1 MFELRNYQ
9 RDALD
14 AQHAY
19 WDKGGGNSLIVLPTG
34 SGKSLVMAA
43 LCQEVLRHYPTMRI
57 AVATHVRELIA
68 QDYDE
73 LKALWPGAPA
83 GIYSAGLKRRDAK
96 ARILFCGIQ
105 SVWDRLDEIGP
116 VDLLLVDECFP
127 AGTMIET
134 RHGPK
139 PIEDI
144 SVGDMVLN
152 ALGEGTVEAVKRS
165 VSKEIISVGLS
176 NGTVITCTKNHPFFT
191 PKGFIKAGK
200 LGIGRRV
207 FSVEDMRSLWRDF
220 PAVDQMARRRVDDF
234 YYETGSLEETAVL
247 LYLVLQ
253 VCGERYEGYV
263 SADEHEQNIARDWA
277 QAARSWREWKA
288 SAQTA
293 TGHAGDS
300 RPGVG
305 CGASSEAWSRSATV
319 ELQTGFGARGDEDW
333 DRGGR
338 RFSQPPFETGAGP
351 EEGQIVRVAW
361 VDGLQNTKR
370 QGPREVFNLQVSGHP
385 SFFANGILVHNCH
398 LIPRNA
404 STLYQKFITALWLQT
419 PDMRIV
425 GLTATPYRLDSGRL
439 DEGEDRI
446 FETVVYEAPMR
457 RLIDQKYLCPLI
469 SKATTQKLDVAGVA
483 MRGGDFIP
491 GQLEI
496 AIDKDWI
503 TKGAVN
509 EIVEYGASR
518 SAWLVFCVGVSHA
531 LNVAEEIRSRGV
543 SCETVIGNMPRA
555 ERDSLIQQFRAG
567 DLKCL
572 VSVMVLGTGFNVPG
586 VDMICLLRPT
596 MSPGLFVQQVGRG
609 SRNADGKANC
619 LVLDFAGNTMRHGPV
634 DLITGT
640 KKRGTGDD
648 EAKECPKCKTL
659 VARGVMEC
667 PTCGYAWPVPVI
679 KPRVPRHAILADAD
693 NAILADPKPK
703 WVAVGHAS
711 YSRHEK
717 FGKPPSLRV
726 DYRCGFNVYSQW
738 ICFEHDGYPRE
749 KARQW
754 WARNATGAAPLT
766 VAEALARKH
775 QIQPVDEI
783 LIERDGKYFK
793 VIGSHTKELAYE

>member
-1 MFELRNYQ
+1 MFTLRNYQ

-43 LCQEVLRHYPTMRI
+43 LCQEVLRDYPKMRI
-57 AVATHVRELIA
+57 AIATHVKELIA
-68 QDYDE
+68 QDYAE
-73 LKALWPGAPA
+73 LMALWPEAPA
-83 GIYSAGLKRRDAK
+83 GIYSAGLRQRDVSAQ
-96 ARILFCGIQ
+96 ILFCGIQ
-105 SVWDRLDEIGP
+105 SVWGKDIGP
-116 VDLLLVDECFP
+116 VDLLIVDE
-127 AGTMIET
+127 
-134 RHGPK
+134 
-139 PIEDI
+139 
-144 SVGDMVLN
+144 S
-152 ALGEGTVEAVKRS
+152 
-165 VSKEIISVGLS
+165 
-176 NGTVITCTKNHPFFT
+176 
-191 PKGFIKAGK
+191 
-200 LGIGRRV
+200 
-207 FSVEDMRSLWRDF
+207 
-220 PAVDQMARRRVDDF
+220 
-234 YYETGSLEETAVL
+234 
-247 LYLVLQ
+247 
-253 VCGERYEGYV
+253 
-263 SADEHEQNIARDWA
+263 
-277 QAARSWREWKA
+277 
-288 SAQTA
+288 
-293 TGHAGDS
+293 
-300 RPGVG
+300 
-305 CGASSEAWSRSATV
+305 
-319 ELQTGFGARGDEDW
+319 
-333 DRGGR
+333 
-338 RFSQPPFETGAGP
+338 
-351 EEGQIVRVAW
+351 
-361 VDGLQNTKR
+361 
-370 QGPREVFNLQVSGHP
+370 
-385 SFFANGILVHNCH
+385 H
-398 LIPRNA
+398 LIPRSS
-404 STLYQKFITALWLQT
+404 STLYQKFITSLWRKT

-446 FETVVYEAPMR
+446 FETVVYEAPLR

-469 SKATTQKLDVAGVA
+469 SKATSQKLDVSGVG

-543 SCETVIGNMPRA
+543 SCETVVGNMPRA

-609 SRNADGKANC
+609 SRNAGGKANC

-648 EAKECPKCKTL
+648 EAKECPKCHTL
-659 VARGVMEC
+659 VERGIMEC
-667 PTCGYAWPVPVI
+667 PTCGYEWPVPVI
-679 KPRVPRHAILADAD
+679 KPRVPQHAILADAD

-703 WVAVGHAS
+703 WVAVGHVS

-717 FGKPPSLRV
+717 FGKPASLRV

-738 ICFEHDGYPRE
+738 ICFEHQGYPRD

-754 WARNATGAAPLT
+754 WARNATGVAPLT
-766 VAEALARKH
+766 VAEALGRKH

-793 VIGSHTKELAYE
+793 VIGSHTRELAYE